1 MLSLVK
7 NVSILGEQQLPA
19 NCNML
24 TYRPLQ
30 ANSFPLNTTKNGD
43 MQSFDIWLKLL
54 SKDLSDLKQLEKQ
67 DAPTRLRRS
76 LKEQEIGQHCCEAGE
91 NLDDAQLSRLK
102 GALGL
107 TEQEW
112 QAYKSK
118 VRPEPE

>member
-1 MLSLVK
+1 
-7 NVSILGEQQLPA
+7 
-19 NCNML
+19 
-24 TYRPLQ
+24 
-30 ANSFPLNTTKNGD
+30 
-43 MQSFDIWLKLL
+43 MQSFDTWLKLL
-54 SKDLSDLKQLEKQ
+54 SKDLSELKQLEKQ

-91 NLDDAQLSRLK
+91 DLDDVQLARLK

-118 VRPEPE
+118 VRPEPG